1 MENLNRWSLSKQDTL
16 VLKGLAI
23 IAMLFHHL
31 YCSIPA
37 WIEPYDGA
45 LAWLGDLGKV
55 CVAIFLFCSGYGL
68 SVQYD
73 KIKGIKDSCRYMLKR
88 FVSFYYNYWVVFI
101 VFVPVTVLL
110 FHRPLSVAYG
120 ENVNL
125 ALGLG
130 RDLLGLQGFSSY
142 NKTWWFNKL
151 LLLLYLLFPLFYFGI
166 NKNGF
171 WALLV
176 SLLVCR
182 YWMTIVGYDL
192 YGALCVYQL
201 SFVCGILW
209 NKWGNNNTNK
219 CFRMNFRI
227 SNSNREWSR
236 GRPYFMLFG
245 AALFLL
251 AMIVCRMYPIIP
263 HWSKVR
269 MDAFVAVGAA
279 LFVVSLRRLGMNMRV
294 LAFLGK
300 HSANIYLIHTFINV
314 YWHFSWLHNGTVM
327 RSGLNFIVLLSLSLL
342 SSIVLEWLKERLGVY
357 KLMYYVKIK
366 LS

>member
-1 MENLNRWSLSKQDTL
+1 
-16 VLKGLAI
+16 
-23 IAMLFHHL
+23 
-31 YCSIPA
+31 
-37 WIEPYDGA
+37 
-45 LAWLGDLGKV
+45 
-55 CVAIFLFCSGYGL
+55 
-68 SVQYD
+68 
-73 KIKGIKDSCRYMLKR
+73 
-88 FVSFYYNYWVVFI
+88 
-101 VFVPVTVLL
+101 
-110 FHRPLSVAYG
+110 
-120 ENVNL
+120 
-125 ALGLG
+125 
-130 RDLLGLQGFSSY
+130 
-142 NKTWWFNKL
+142 
-151 LLLLYLLFPLFYFGI
+151 
-166 NKNGF
+166 
-171 WALLV
+171 
-176 SLLVCR
+176 
-182 YWMTIVGYDL
+182 
-192 YGALCVYQL
+192 
-201 SFVCGILW
+201 
-209 NKWGNNNTNK
+209 
-219 CFRMNFRI
+219 MNFRI